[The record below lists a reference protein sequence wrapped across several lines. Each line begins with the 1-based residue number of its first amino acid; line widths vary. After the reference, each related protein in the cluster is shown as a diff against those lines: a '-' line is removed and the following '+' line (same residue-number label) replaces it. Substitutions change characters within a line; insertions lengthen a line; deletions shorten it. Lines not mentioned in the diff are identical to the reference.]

1 MEIEF
6 ASFFLLFPQDPGGGS
21 CDFVC
26 SFSDGEFSFL
36 KLFSMHLFLVFMPAI
51 NYMMG
56 LTFDYLFHLFP

>member
-1 MEIEF
+1 MGIEF
-6 ASFFLLFPQDPGGGS
+6 ASFFLLFPQDPAGGS

-36 KLFSMHLFLVFMPAI
+36 KLFSMHLFFFFFLVFMPVI

-56 LTFDYLFHLFP
+56 LTFD